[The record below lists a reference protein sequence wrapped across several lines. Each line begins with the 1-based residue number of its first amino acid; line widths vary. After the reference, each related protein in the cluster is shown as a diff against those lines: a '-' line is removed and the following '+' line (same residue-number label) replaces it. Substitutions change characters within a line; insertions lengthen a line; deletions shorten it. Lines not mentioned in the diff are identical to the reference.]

1 MESTLHRQLKQWYA
15 SPGDQLEAQVGRFRV
30 DVLSDDHVLEI
41 QQAGLGALRTKVAA
55 LLRTHRVT
63 VVKPICRRKQIV
75 TCSKTGQVLRSR
87 RSPKRGSV
95 LDLFH
100 DLVHFVTVFPH
111 PRLALEVVLV
121 DVEEW
126 RSPRTRRRSRLP
138 YRVDDRRLLQV
149 GARQSLRRAADLLAL
164 LPVQLPPRFDTRILA
179 DHLCVPR
186 WHAQQIAYCLRQC
199 GAVEEKERNRVGRQY
214 ALPALDRGKP
224 AARPSRGTRRSRS
237 VG

>member
-41 QQAGLGALRTKVAA
+41 QQAGLGALRTKVAV

-75 TCSKTGQVLRSR
+75 VCSNTGQVLRSR

-126 RSPRTRRRSRLP
+126 RSPPTRRRSRLP
-138 YRVDDRRLLQV
+138 YRVDDRRLLRV
-149 GARQSLRRAADLLAL
+149 EARRSLRRAADLLAL
-164 LPVQLPPRFDTRILA
+164 LPVPLPPRFDTRILA
-179 DHLCVPR
+179 DHLSVPR

-199 GAVEEKERNRVGRQY
+199 GAVEEKERNRLGRQY
-214 ALPALDRGKP
+214 ALPTLDGGKP
-224 AARPSRGTRRSRS
+224 AARRSRCARRSRS